1 MEIYKRAYFLLFNI
15 ITDALEQM
23 DQQNPGNAQALL
35 MKGQQDAE
43 ELFLAAK
50 EKDLQSMRP

>member
-1 MEIYKRAYFLLFNI
+1 MEIYKKAYFLLFNV

-23 DQQNPGNAQALL
+23 DQQNLGNAQALL

-43 ELFLAAK
+43 ALFLAAR